1 MSTGPAG
8 KNTTKS
14 VHWEDTAAKT
24 ASSKGGT
31 DPLQRQKQLYPQ
43 KEEQL
48 HSSRR
53 NISSI
58 LAWTAPALEGLHPS
72 SRNSFTPAT
81 GHLYPQKEEQ
91 FHSIRRNCSIP
102 AAWTAN
108 HHKEE
113 QPHSSRNSRT
123 SYIQAAGRGS
133 PPTSETT
140 TSQTEAQLHHEGET
154 TLLLNQD

>member
-1 MSTGPAG
+1 MSNGPAG
-8 KNTTKS
+8 KTLQKAYIERTQLQKR
-14 VHWEDTAAKT
+14 HPQ
-24 ASSKGGT
+24 KGEQIHF
-31 DPLQRQKQLYPQ
+31 QRQKQLYPQ

-48 HSSRR
+48 HSSWR
-53 NISSI
+53 NSSSI
-58 LAWTAPALEGLHPS
+58 LAWTALALEGLHPS

-123 SYIQAAGRGS
+123 SYIQAAGTGS
-133 PPTSETT
+133 PPTLETT
-140 TSQTEAQLHHEGET
+140 TPQTEAQFHHEGGT
-154 TLLLNQD
+154 TLLLNQE